1 MTVRYPSRKGYV
13 VPAYICQRE
22 GIERAERI
30 CQSILGASID
40 TAVGRLLVET
50 LTPMTLE
57 VAMSVQQELQAR
69 HEEVDRVHH
78 QQVERARYEAELAKR
93 RYMRVDPDNRLVADS
108 LEAEWNEKLRQV
120 NQAQEEYERQ
130 AQVTQNELNEQQK
143 AEITALAN
151 DFPRLWN
158 SPQTPQRERKRM
170 VRLLIEDVTL
180 RYGEEIAVHVRF
192 KGGPVTTLNLP
203 RPKTAVELRTTPP
216 EVVAEIDKLL
226 DEHTDL
232 EIVHILNTHG
242 MLTGTEHE
250 FNVKAVQRI
259 RGSYCLKSRFER
271 LREKGLLTLQE
282 LAEKLNVS
290 TYTVKIWGNAG
301 LLRGYP
307 FNDKHECLYEPSVDY
322 PVKYKRK
329 SSEEIPQPTICV
341 GSLAGGAV

>member
-1 MTVRYPSRKGYV
+1 LIQDAHPGYISWQEYECNQQRLQENAQMHAVERKSPPREGSALLQGMVICGRCGERMTVRYPSRKGYV

-22 GIERAERI
+22 GIEHAERI

-40 TAVGRLLVET
+40 AAVGHLLLET
-50 LTPMTLE
+50 LTPIALE
-57 VAMSVQQELQAR
+57 VAMSVQLELQAR
-69 HEEVDRVHH
+69 HDEVDRVHH
-78 QQVERARYEAELAKR
+78 QQIERARYEAELAKR

-203 RPKTAVELRTTPP
+203 RPKTASELYATPP
-216 EVVAEIDKLL
+216 DCIFRAIA
-226 DEHTDL
+226 
-232 EIVHILNTHG
+232 
-242 MLTGTEHE
+242 TGIPT
-250 FNVKAVQRI
+250 
-259 RGSYCLKSRFER
+259 R
-271 LREKGLLTLQE
+271 LRPLFRFDHDRQSGGFTTGVPEHCDR
-282 LAEKLNVS
+282 LN
-290 TYTVKIWGNAG
+290 
-301 LLRGYP
+301 
-307 FNDKHECLYEPSVDY
+307 
-322 PVKYKRK
+322 
-329 SSEEIPQPTICV
+329 
-341 GSLAGGAV
+341 